1 MNFQMLGFPYN
12 AGVKCNT
19 FGVINNFLKDVQVEI
34 LHVVLTQRYILKFSF
49 LFIKLVILIGFWMD
63 YYGVY
68 WIVF

>member
-34 LHVVLTQRYILKFSF
+34 LVLTQRYTLEFSF
-49 LFIKLVILIGFWMD
+49 LCIKLVILIGFWMD
-63 YYGVY
+63 
-68 WIVF
+68 

>member
-19 FGVINNFLKDVQVEI
+19 FGVKNNFLKDVQVEI
-34 LHVVLTQRYILKFSF
+34 LVLTQKYTLEFSF
-49 LFIKLVILIGFWMD
+49 LCIKLVILIGFWMD

>member
-34 LHVVLTQRYILKFSF
+34 LVLTQRYTLEFSF
-49 LFIKLVILIGFWMD
+49 LCIKLVILIGFWMD

>member
-19 FGVINNFLKDVQVEI
+19 FGVINNFLKDPDVQVEI
-34 LHVVLTQRYILKFSF
+34 LHVVLTQRYILEFSF

-68 WIVF
+68 